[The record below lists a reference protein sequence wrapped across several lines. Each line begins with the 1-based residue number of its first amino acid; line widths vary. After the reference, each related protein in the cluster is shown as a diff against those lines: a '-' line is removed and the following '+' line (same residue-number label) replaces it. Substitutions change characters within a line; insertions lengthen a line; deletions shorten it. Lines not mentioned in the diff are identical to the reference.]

1 MPIGWHAH
9 ANGLRIDVS
18 EELDIDVAEDAASWS
33 AEQWQYRYA
42 ASYGSDE
49 YSVREP
55 GEYTHAIGGV
65 DQALSVR
72 ALDPPLSPGAA
83 CRVLEPTGLTFV
95 IPEAYHAGPRLV
107 WAGVSG
113 EQSLCCSPELLLATR
128 QLEGDGRAI
137 ELQLYTCTFEDC
149 LCGIAPPPTPATAWH
164 DLGELAPGDYTVRV
178 GDLVETLRVR

>member
-1 MPIGWHAH
+1 MGT
-9 ANGLRIDVS
+9 
-18 EELDIDVAEDAASWS
+18 
-33 AEQWQYRYA
+33 
-42 ASYGSDE
+42 
-49 YSVREP
+49 VREP

-72 ALDPPLSPGAA
+72 ALDPPLTPGAA